1 MKGPTYRVDKKQNM
15 YEDKK
20 SGKWKNYSNF
30 SRGYTYFPIYWSS
43 DEIDYQGDSFS
54 EQKHKSSK
62 RKLLIDTI
70 VEKVVARLQKK

>member
-1 MKGPTYRVDKKQNM
+1 MKASTDRIDKKQNM

-54 EQKHKSSK
+54 EQKHKSTK
-62 RKLLIDTI
+62 RKLLIDII